1 MLGIIEIGSNNTKT
15 HIYDGN
21 DLVYENTSTIEFKRN
36 YNENNRIEEEDI
48 ELLYDV
54 IDKALSYKPSNVFSR
69 ADFTIFDKSNM
80 EYISDIVVFNLI
92 FI

>member
-48 ELLYDV
+48 EL
-54 IDKALSYKPSNVFSR
+54 
-69 ADFTIFDKSNM
+69 
-80 EYISDIVVFNLI
+80 
-92 FI
+92 